1 MASVV
6 QRSIRVLA
14 PAVMAVLVSLP
25 ITASA
30 AATTPLRVGWWWRAQ
45 SSPTVTVP
53 APPQVPE
60 GGLYVEGAP
69 DGPNAVAAL
78 RVTVPW
84 ERVGVAIVLDVA
96 DERGGDSAIM
106 LLCPTTSTWQES
118 YAGQWSERPEAE
130 CEGQAVEGVRAD
142 DGSKWTF
149 NVEPFTFM
157 PTRHFVVLPGSDPT
171 RPSGLQGSVF
181 SVAFKAPND
190 DVFITQAAPT
200 QRNTP
205 PMPPPTPERVPIDP
219 YFDGVQFTPPTDVDG
234 DPEPQPDVA
243 PDPSVIPPSV
253 TPASPPTVPINDPI
267 GSGRD
272 ARALATLV
280 ALLSVGVAGVL
291 SRDHGLALPSYLRPG
306 SQKADDPAPVD
317 ERMGG
322 VGRFRRPRSSAP
334 PPL

>member
-1 MASVV
+1 MGPVM
-6 QRSIRVLA
+6 QRSLRVLT

-25 ITASA
+25 IAASA

-106 LLCPTTSTWQES
+106 LLCPTTSTWQEA

-181 SVAFKAPND
+181 SVAFKPPSD
-190 DVFITQAAPT
+190 DVLITQAAPT
-200 QRNTP
+200 QATKP
-205 PMPPPTPERVPIDP
+205 PVPRPTFVPVPNDGH
-219 YFDGVQFTPPTDVDG
+219 FDGVQFTPPVDADG
-234 DPEPQPDVA
+234 DAAPQPDVA
-243 PDPSVIPPSV
+243 VDPSVIPPSV
-253 TPASPPTVPINDPI
+253 TPASPATVPVDDPI

-291 SRDHGLALPSYLRPG
+291 SRDHGLAVPSYLRPG
-306 SQKADDPAPVD
+306 RQREDDQTPVD

-322 VGRFRRPRSSAP
+322 IGRFRRPRSSAP